1 MAKSVQS
8 KKAVRAVIILFP
20 LFGTQFLLGVYRK
33 PQLCGAWEVYQY
45 FNRTTDA
52 LQGCFVAL
60 LFCYLSGEAWCKLLI
75 IGWRYFRLAQYHWMF
90 CEAFYLNRLITTAFA
105 EQKSVLLYYS
115 VGWGFPAVFLATYAV
130 FRAKHGDT
138 KCWIEPLDHYEWIVL
153 FPGLLCLILNFVF
166 LCNIIRILVTKLRT
180 AHTNEPLQFRKAVRA
195 VIILFPLFGTQFLLG
210 VYRKPQLCGAWE
222 VYQYFNRTTDALQG
236 CFVALLFCYLSG
248 EVQTHVARSFDRVKL
263 RYKIARESSLRRS
276 TRTSIR
282 MYAFGNSQDPN
293 VSLQAQ
299 DARL

>member
-1 MAKSVQS
+1 
-8 KKAVRAVIILFP
+8 
-20 LFGTQFLLGVYRK
+20 
-33 PQLCGAWEVYQY
+33 
-45 FNRTTDA
+45 
-52 LQGCFVAL
+52 
-60 LFCYLSGEAWCKLLI
+60 
-75 IGWRYFRLAQYHWMF
+75 
-90 CEAFYLNRLITTAFA
+90 
-105 EQKSVLLYYS
+105 
-115 VGWGFPAVFLATYAV
+115 
-130 FRAKHGDT
+130 
-138 KCWIEPLDHYEWIVL
+138 
-153 FPGLLCLILNFVF
+153 
-166 LCNIIRILVTKLRT
+166 
-180 AHTNEPLQFRKAVRA
+180 KAVRA

-299 DARL
+299 DAR